1 MSTGIKFRRL
11 AAATVAAVTGAAMV
25 VSIAAA
31 QAPPNPP
38 SRFVGAVT
46 VNGVAA
52 ATGTVIEGRVGG
64 ATCGTTT
71 VFQASGQGRYVLDVP
86 AADPAS
92 APGCGTDGATVTFFV
107 GGQQA
112 AQTGVWRNFQLNTV
126 DLTAGGAATQPPT
139 TATAT
144 TTTAAPT
151 TPATTPRPP
160 ATGNFDGSST
170 SNEAPMLGLLLVAG
184 AVSLVGVGVAVRA
197 RRS

>member
-11 AAATVAAVTGAAMV
+11 AAATVAAAIGAAMV
-25 VSIAAA
+25 VNIAAA

-38 SRFVGAVT
+38 SRFVGSVT

-52 ATGTVIEGRVGG
+52 TTGTVIEGRVGS

-71 VFQASGQGRYVLDVP
+71 VFQASGQARYVLDVP
-86 AADPAS
+86 AADAAS

-112 AQTGVWRNFQLNTV
+112 AQTGIWRNFQLNTL
-126 DLTAGGAATQPPT
+126 DLTVAAATQPPA
-139 TATAT
+139 ATAT
-144 TTTAAPT
+144 PPAA
-151 TPATTPRPP
+151 ATPRPP
-160 ATGNFDGSST
+160 VAGNFDGSST
-170 SNEAPMLGLLLVAG
+170 GSNMPVLEILLVTAALGLG
-184 AVSLVGVGVAVRA
+184 GVAIAARA

>member
-11 AAATVAAVTGAAMV
+11 AAATVAAAVGAAMV
-25 VSIAAA
+25 VNIAAA

-52 ATGTVIEGRVGG
+52 ATGTVVEGRVGG

-112 AQTGVWRNFQLNTV
+112 AQTGTWRNFQLNTL
-126 DLTAGGAATQPPT
+126 DLTAGGAATQPPATT
-139 TATAT
+139 TAT
-144 TTTAAPT
+144 PT
-151 TPATTPRPP
+151 TPAVTPRPP
-160 ATGNFDGSST
+160 TTGNFDGSSSG
-170 SNEAPMLGLLLVAG
+170 SNMPMLEVLLVATAIG
-184 AVSLVGVGVAVRA
+184 LGGVAIAARA